1 MIRDEQV
8 QQGCIG
14 KDGNVGLLRLSS
26 LLVLATTICALATA
40 QKASDSSRREIE
52 QFLAHPLFLEPYSCS
67 EHAAGELPYLGD
79 DLGQDCMIEAFVE
92 RNGRA
97 FMRAY
102 ATDGL
107 TNEDWYGWN
116 KVVLSPCDCTV
127 TAVDINPTTN
137 VPGQTGKPPASSI
150 ELLTADGI
158 SVVLAHIQSPLVKK
172 GDVLKS
178 GEPVAHV
185 GNNGYS
191 RVPHIHI
198 GAWRER
204 DGLQIRWDQK
214 KIPIP

>member
-1 MIRDEQV
+1 MRSTRFSSFLVIA
-8 QQGCIG
+8 
-14 KDGNVGLLRLSS
+14 LSA
-26 LLVLATTICALATA
+26 LCASAVA
-40 QKASDSSRREIE
+40 QKASDSSRREIA

-79 DLGQDCMIEAFVE
+79 DLGQDCMIEAYVE
-92 RNGRA
+92 KKGRA

-107 TNEDWYGWN
+107 ANEDWYGWN
-116 KVVLSPCDCTV
+116 KVVLSPCDCSV
-127 TAVDINPTTN
+127 VSVEINPVTN

-150 ELLTADGI
+150 ELRTEDGI
-158 SVVLAHIQSPLVKK
+158 FVVLAHIQAPLVAK
-172 GDVLKS
+172 GDRLQS
-178 GEPVAHV
+178 GQPVARV

-198 GAWRER
+198 GAWRDR

-214 KIPIP
+214 KIPVP

>member
-1 MIRDEQV
+1 MRIAKRTERDL
-8 QQGCIG
+8 
-14 KDGNVGLLRLSS
+14 NVLLPRLAMCV
-26 LLVLATTICALATA
+26 LLTTTLGSVAAA
-40 QKASDSSRREIE
+40 QKASDSTRREIA
-52 QFLAHPLFLEPYSCS
+52 QFFAHPLFLESYSCS

-92 RNGRA
+92 KDGRA

-127 TAVDINPTTN
+127 TGVEINPVTN
-137 VPGQTGKPPASSI
+137 VPGQTGTPPASSI
-150 ELLTADGI
+150 ELRTAGGI

-172 GDVLKS
+172 GDVVRS

-198 GAWRER
+198 GAWHER

-214 KIPIP
+214 KIPIN

>member
-1 MIRDEQV
+1 MALPRLGQFV
-8 QQGCIG
+8 
-14 KDGNVGLLRLSS
+14 LL
-26 LLVLATTICALATA
+26 ALAFCGLANA
-40 QKASDSSRREIE
+40 QKASDSTRRDIA
-52 QFLAHPLFLEPYSCS
+52 QFLAHPLFLESYSCS

-79 DLGQDCMIEAFVE
+79 DLGQDCMIESFVKKD
-92 RNGRA
+92 GRA
-97 FMRAY
+97 FMRAF

-127 TAVDINPTTN
+127 TSVEINPVTN

-150 ELLTADGI
+150 ELRTADGI
-158 SVVLAHIQSPLVKK
+158 SLVIAHIQSPLVKK
-172 GDVLKS
+172 GAEVKS
-178 GEPVAHV
+178 GQPVAHV

-214 KIPIP
+214 KIPIL